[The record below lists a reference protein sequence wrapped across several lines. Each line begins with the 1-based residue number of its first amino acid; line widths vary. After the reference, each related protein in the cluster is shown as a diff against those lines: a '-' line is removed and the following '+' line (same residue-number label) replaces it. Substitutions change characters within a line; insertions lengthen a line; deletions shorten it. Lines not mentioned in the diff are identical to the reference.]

1 MDHTELWKYCT
12 AADVREMLLS
22 LQLVDQ
28 SWPEP
33 KQLACLYAVSDHP
46 SDHYYSCVIP
56 KANGTSRRLQV
67 PDALLKGI
75 QRNIL
80 HNCLETLP
88 VSSSAMAYRPGLGV
102 RSNGAAHVGQTQ
114 VLNLDIWHFFDSI
127 DFAQVYRWA
136 FPESLYP
143 PEIRGLLTSLCCYRG
158 RLPQGAPTSPA
169 ISNLVMHE
177 FDEAIGSWC
186 KERGIIYTR
195 YCDDLTF
202 SGAFAAGEVK
212 QLAARYLYR
221 LGMTLNRQKTRL
233 AFSHQRQLVTGVVV
247 NAKVQTTRAY
257 RRQLRQTL
265 YYCRKWGLAE
275 HFRHSGDTDYLPLG
289 EAGLKRYAQTLLGQV
304 NYVLQMSPEDNE
316 FRQAAQWLKEISKTY

>member
-114 VLNLDIWHFFDSI
+114 VLNL
-127 DFAQVYRWA
+127 
-136 FPESLYP
+136 
-143 PEIRGLLTSLCCYRG
+143 
-158 RLPQGAPTSPA
+158 
-169 ISNLVMHE
+169 
-177 FDEAIGSWC
+177 
-186 KERGIIYTR
+186 
-195 YCDDLTF
+195 
-202 SGAFAAGEVK
+202 
-212 QLAARYLYR
+212 
-221 LGMTLNRQKTRL
+221 
-233 AFSHQRQLVTGVVV
+233 
-247 NAKVQTTRAY
+247 
-257 RRQLRQTL
+257 
-265 YYCRKWGLAE
+265 
-275 HFRHSGDTDYLPLG
+275 
-289 EAGLKRYAQTLLGQV
+289 
-304 NYVLQMSPEDNE
+304 
-316 FRQAAQWLKEISKTY
+316 